1 MTFLK
6 FDEKLPMKIVYRLID
21 ELKDDPERLAITQ
34 SLTLNTSKPLSG
46 LKGTFGLFGSE
57 EWWENIKQGKMPLL
71 LLGGIVRR
79 AYIADQDGTNENDTI
94 DLLLSDGTVRAVG
107 IYVNDEKDASLFRV
121 GHTAEIAYALDELK
135 QQPGVDGGINYSKVA
150 LEMAVSLQPIQ
161 GT

>member
-6 FDEKLPMKIVYRLID
+6 FDEKKLPMKIVYRLID

-46 LKGTFGLFGSE
+46 LKGTFGLFGSQ

-79 AYIADQDGTNENDTI
+79 AYIADQDGTNENDSI

-107 IYVNDEKDASLFRV
+107 IYVNDEKDA
-121 GHTAEIAYALDELK
+121 K
-135 QQPGVDGGINYSKVA
+135 
-150 LEMAVSLQPIQ
+150 
-161 GT
+161 